1 MITPKKTSD
10 QVGEH
15 NHYFQESEVLLLAPG
30 EKGHFG
36 SGEKGQLSVG

>member
-1 MITPKKTSD
+1 MDETFSQRLIRMIK
-10 QVGEH
+10 E
-15 NHYFQESEVLLLAPG
+15 LLAPG

>member
-1 MITPKKTSD
+1 MMTQKVFKAFAVQP
-10 QVGEH
+10 V
-15 NHYFQESEVLLLAPG
+15 EVLLAPG